1 MSARSCFDLFLS
13 ALVRSV
19 LYNNFSLIPFIWF
32 VSTLETKS
40 TFEFF
45 QSFLLLDLGFASTIL
60 SFMAGGG
67 GLSSIS
73 PLTVSWPSR
82 SPQLLAR
89 SGLAWPKGRR
99 EFVSSLLTILLTFLL
114 GLYHLT
120 MWATTLTSPL
130 FSLRSRWLSHFRW
143 ERVCKRSLL
152 VIISGPE
159 SRVIQTTILQPTKLI
174 IPEHVTCKSSPSCLY
189 WPIQFRHVTSSVIL
203 RVTLSIIYL
212 VCQLFRERHPLKST
226 WVSECIGIH
235 IIITVKSICF
245 QCQNFLP
252 WDPSQVS
259 RPSPLFLPRFGRN
272 LHIPLSWEL
281 PEIGEIYRYIV
292 YIIYYIT
299 YIGIYHI
306 YYITFIGIYYILY
319 DI

>member
-1 MSARSCFDLFLS
+1 MTRFMWSYWKSKEFGDLILSKLFDSVEFGLCSFIIAWMSARSCFDLFLS
-13 ALVRSV
+13 GLECCGREEVRSV

-67 GLSSIS
+67 GLSSSS

-203 RVTLSIIYL
+203 RVTVLHYHLFTLS
-212 VCQLFRERHPLKST
+212 VSCSERDILWKVFE
-226 WVSECIGIH
+226 WVSVLAS
-235 IIITVKSICF
+235 T
-245 QCQNFLP
+245 
-252 WDPSQVS
+252 
-259 RPSPLFLPRFGRN
+259 
-272 LHIPLSWEL
+272 LS
-281 PEIGEIYRYIV
+281 
-292 YIIYYIT
+292 
-299 YIGIYHI
+299 
-306 YYITFIGIYYILY
+306 
-319 DI
+319 

>member
-67 GLSSIS
+67 GLSSSS

-189 WPIQFRHVTSSVIL
+189 WPIQFRHVTSRHVMSSVIL
-203 RVTLSIIYL
+203 RVILSIIYL

-226 WVSECIGIH
+226 WVSVLAS
-235 IIITVKSICF
+235 T
-245 QCQNFLP
+245 
-252 WDPSQVS
+252 
-259 RPSPLFLPRFGRN
+259 
-272 LHIPLSWEL
+272 LS
-281 PEIGEIYRYIV
+281 
-292 YIIYYIT
+292 
-299 YIGIYHI
+299 
-306 YYITFIGIYYILY
+306 
-319 DI
+319 